1 MAINSIDLVTIP
13 SRSMEASNIVGK
25 EQHQIQNMSESGAA
39 ILEKEIADNSHRTVE
54 TKKKEKMN
62 FDLDGSGKSF
72 YQKGKKRKKKKE
84 EPEDEKKAGSNSR
97 FDITI

>member
-1 MAINSIDLVTIP
+1 
-13 SRSMEASNIVGK
+13 
-25 EQHQIQNMSESGAA
+25 
-39 ILEKEIADNSHRTVE
+39 
-54 TKKKEKMN
+54 MN

-97 FDITI
+97 FDVTI